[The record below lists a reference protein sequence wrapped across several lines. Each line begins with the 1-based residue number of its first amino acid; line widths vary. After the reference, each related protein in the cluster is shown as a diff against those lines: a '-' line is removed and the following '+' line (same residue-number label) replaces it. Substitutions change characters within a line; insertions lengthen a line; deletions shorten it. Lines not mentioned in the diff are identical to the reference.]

1 MNVKRF
7 VLACLAVFVFV
18 MLFGWVFHDVLL
30 KDTYAQTAN
39 MWRTKAEMGQYFVWL
54 VLGQFVQVV
63 AFCVIYTRS
72 ESHKR
77 SVAFGAGYGIAV
89 GVLKAG
95 GSLVIHA
102 VQPLPMSLI
111 GAWIVG
117 DIVQIAI
124 AGAILGAIYG
134 RDAVQAPA
142 GATAPA

>member
-18 MLFGWVFHDVLL
+18 FLFSWVFHGVLL
-30 KDTYAQTAN
+30 KNTYAQTAS
-39 MWRTKAEMGQYFVWL
+39 MWRTESEMSQHFGWL
-54 VLGQFVQVV
+54 VFGQLIQAI
-63 AFCVIYTRS
+63 AFCLIYTRS

-89 GVLKAG
+89 GILKGG
-95 GSLVIHA
+95 GSLIIHA

-117 DIVQIAI
+117 DIIQVAI
-124 AGAILGAIYG
+124 AGAILGAIYPG
-134 RDAVQAPA
+134 DAVHAPV
-142 GATAPA
+142 GATVPT